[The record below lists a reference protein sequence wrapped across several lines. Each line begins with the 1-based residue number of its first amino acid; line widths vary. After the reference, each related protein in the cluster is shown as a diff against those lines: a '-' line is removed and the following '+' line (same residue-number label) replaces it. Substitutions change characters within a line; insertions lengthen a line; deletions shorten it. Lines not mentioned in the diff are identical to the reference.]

1 MATTRKGKKVN
12 RRKGKYS
19 HEQINTKL
27 DTYAISLREFYL
39 SLRRAGFPVD
49 QALGMCDKNSFPDW
63 LIPSN
68 PDFDPKNPNHTPYE
82 DDED

>member
-1 MATTRKGKKVN
+1 
-12 RRKGKYS
+12 
-19 HEQINTKL
+19 
-27 DTYAISLREFYL
+27 
-39 SLRRAGFPVD
+39 
-49 QALGMCDKNSFPDW
+49 MCDKNSFPDW